1 VLNPNAY
8 GTRTFENDLLW
19 ERDRAEALSCLEQ
32 ADILHF
38 HHYFE
43 LNNNQFNFDF
53 TKLNKI
59 CVRQFHSSPL
69 HITGGNHAEIK
80 NVINS
85 SIAQLVITQY
95 PERYFPNARL
105 VPNLVPLENPEY
117 KPLVK
122 CSADADITIFFAPSS
137 NYSAWEF
144 SDPMARWATK
154 GAPET
159 ITMLLHL
166 AQALP
171 KIKVDIRRDIPH
183 AQCLGARQHADISID
198 ELVTGSFHLSSLE
211 GMAQGV
217 PTLAYLDGRTR
228 DVLAQFT
235 GTNNNPWINCCLEAA
250 PDAIKAMVKDP
261 EFRLAKGREVRVWME
276 RYWNDS
282 AMVKHYVDAYET
294 LIETNGARF
303 PTRFDLSKL
312 LTKWQ
317 IQTQHDLAWRIRRF
331 RQKWK

>member
-1 VLNPNAY
+1 
-8 GTRTFENDLLW
+8 
-19 ERDRAEALSCLEQ
+19 
-32 ADILHF
+32 
-38 HHYFE
+38 
-43 LNNNQFNFDF
+43 
-53 TKLNKI
+53 
-59 CVRQFHSSPL
+59 
-69 HITGGNHAEIK
+69 
-80 NVINS
+80 
-85 SIAQLVITQY
+85 
-95 PERYFPNARL
+95 
-105 VPNLVPLENPEY
+105 
-117 KPLVK
+117 
-122 CSADADITIFFAPSS
+122 
-137 NYSAWEF
+137 
-144 SDPMARWATK
+144 
-154 GAPET
+154 
-159 ITMLLHL
+159 MLLHL